1 MNEIT
6 FDVLKIVVSVCATLI
21 TVYVIPYLKSV
32 KEDRKYKNL
41 VDMVE
46 VAVKAAEQTFR
57 ESGQGV
63 RKKEEVMTFVCEWMQ
78 NHGINV
84 SSYQLDQLIEAAV
97 YQMKQGDNN
106 TRP

>member
-6 FDVLKIVVSVCATLI
+6 FDILKIVVSVCAALI
-21 TVYVIPYLKSV
+21 TAYVIPCLKSV

-46 VAVKAAEQTFR
+46 VAVKAAEQTFKV
-57 ESGQGV
+57 SGQGAA
-63 RKKEEVMTFVCEWMQ
+63 KKEEVMTFVSDWM
-78 NHGINV
+78 NKHGIQI

-97 YQMKQGDNN
+97 FQMKKEG
-106 TRP
+106 